1 MEGTKAVVVAMVVV
15 QVVFAGVNIF
25 YKLAL
30 NDGMDTRILIAY
42 RYLFA
47 TAFLAPLAFYLERKS
62 RPEMTWKVL
71 ILIFFSGFFGGTLSQ
86 NLYLSCIRLTSAT
99 FASAMTNLIP
109 AMTFILAI
117 IFRLESLEIGSI
129 SGRAKI
135 FGTLTGVGG
144 AMLLTFYKGV
154 AIAIWPTHID
164 LLDSHRN
171 AVDQSSSDHVT
182 GSVLAITSCLSYA
195 VWLIIQDKI
204 CKVYPCHYS
213 STALLCLMAA
223 VQSVAYAFCVER
235 TMSSWKMGFDIRFLT
250 VAYSGV
256 VASGLILTVMSWCI
270 KKKGPLFASVFN
282 PLMLVIVA
290 LLSSLLLNEKLHL
303 GSVIGSALIV
313 VGLYVVLWG
322 KGREVGKVRETAEN
336 YDLSSM
342 GIVVDSAA
350 SNTTGFQEEKKQ
362 IIHLGGEWEHRLIPP
377 K

>member
-1 MEGTKAVVVAMVVV
+1 MEGTKAVVAMVVV

-30 NDGMDTRILIAY
+30 NDGMDSRILTAY

-47 TAFLAPLAFYLERKS
+47 TAFLAPLAFYFERKS
-62 RPEMTWKVL
+62 RPKMTWKVL
-71 ILIFFSGFFGGTLSQ
+71 MLIFFSGVFGGSLFQ
-86 NLYLSCIRLTSAT
+86 NMYLSCMRLTSAT
-99 FASAMTNLIP
+99 FVSAMSNLIP

-117 IFRLESLEIGSI
+117 IFRLERLEIRSI
-129 SGRAKI
+129 SGQAKI

-154 AIAIWPTHID
+154 AISIWPTQID

-171 AVDQSSSDHVT
+171 AANQGSSDHVR
-182 GSVLAITSCLSYA
+182 GSVLAIMCCLSYA
-195 VWLIIQDKI
+195 VWLIIQAKI
-204 CKVYPCHYS
+204 SKVYPCHYS

-235 TMSSWKMGFDIRFLT
+235 NMSIWKMGFDVRFLA

-256 VASGLILTVMSWCI
+256 VASGLIVTVMSWCI
-270 KKKGPLFASVFN
+270 KKKGPLFASVFS
-282 PLMLVIVA
+282 PLTLVIVA
-290 LLSSLLLNEKLHL
+290 LLSSLLLDEKLHL

-322 KGREVGKVRETAEN
+322 KGREAAKVMETAEN
-336 YDLSSM
+336 YDLSSVE
-342 GIVVDSAA
+342 IVVDSA
-350 SNTTGFQEEKKQ
+350 SNTTTDFQEEKK
-362 IIHLGGEWEHRLIPP
+362 
-377 K
+377 